1 VAGVDVPLDAIL
13 EFAEYVEA
21 DILAVGD
28 KKVFVLQCRKSS
40 EPVFL
45 KKGKEEQFY
54 VRVGPSSRQ
63 LSMSQVVDRLNKKK

>member
-1 VAGVDVPLDAIL
+1 M
-13 EFAEYVEA
+13 
-21 DILAVGD
+21 
-28 KKVFVLQCRKSS
+28 LQCRKSS